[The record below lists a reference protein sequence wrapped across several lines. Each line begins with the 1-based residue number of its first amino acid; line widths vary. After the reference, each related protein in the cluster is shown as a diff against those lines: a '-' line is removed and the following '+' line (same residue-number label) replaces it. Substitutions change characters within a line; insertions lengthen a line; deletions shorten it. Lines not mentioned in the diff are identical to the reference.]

1 MRTLILAGGKGT
13 RLLPLTEYHHKVMTS
28 IHGQPFLYY
37 LLKLYNKHD
46 VVLSVNHLKDG
57 IKSWC
62 KENHIWHEFVEEP
75 EFMGHSGAILYAQPF
90 LEKYKI
96 FAVVNGD
103 TYHNINLN
111 TMRREFVA
119 DKDKLAL
126 KVFAVNKLTDKQDCC
141 GIYMFKP
148 DCFKYFRKG
157 IHTDYILRC
166 IPTKTIHL
174 ENKWYLDIGSHE
186 GLRFAKQSQLLQE
199 KNHDVS
205 SESAS

>member
-13 RLLPLTEYHHKVMTS
+13 RLLPLTEYHHKVMAS
-28 IHGQPFLYY
+28 IHGRPFLQY
-37 LLKLYNKHD
+37 LLGLYEKHD

-62 KENHIWHEFVEEP
+62 KDNKIWPEFVEEP

-90 LEKYKI
+90 LEKCKI

-103 TYHNINLN
+103 TYHNISLN
-111 TMRREFVA
+111 SLRREFSA

-126 KVFAVNKLTDKQDCC
+126 KVFATNKLTNERDCC

-148 DCFKYFRKG
+148 GCFKYFRKG
-157 IHTDYILRC
+157 MHTDFILRC
-166 IPTKTIHL
+166 IPTKEIYL
-174 ENKWYLDIGSHE
+174 PNKWYIDIGSHE
-186 GLRFAKQSQLLQE
+186 GLRFAKQSKLFKE
-199 KNHDVS
+199 KQS
-205 SESAS
+205 